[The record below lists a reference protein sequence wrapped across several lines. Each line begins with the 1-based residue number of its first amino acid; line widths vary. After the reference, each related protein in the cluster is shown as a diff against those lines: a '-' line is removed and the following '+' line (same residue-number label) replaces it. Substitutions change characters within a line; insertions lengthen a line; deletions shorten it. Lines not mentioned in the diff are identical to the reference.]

1 MAAGVPVFSTKFRRQ
16 KTPEGRI
23 QYWFDTCYSSH
34 DEMHPLAVEGDT
46 ILSEIVEEQ
55 FRLPEEINNPVISRR
70 VFETWITD
78 CSGAFV
84 RSPTIEQ
91 CLANVTAIWDSNA
104 PIAKVDTSEQEDT
117 WIYMWTPTKIKVD
130 MPHFQIYWAPSYKSK
145 LARIPDVADE
155 GQGSSVYDG
164 IEVDSP
170 ERSYAIAADGT
181 RLITTTAPK
190 ASVEEQGWQ
199 LQELNLSALP
209 LSDSP
214 TLRLTTDYAQREK
227 FRKRVRESRI
237 RAKLA
242 KYRAERLAERYEER
256 FGEYPEEDEEEAQ
269 TEVEGSEED

>member
-1 MAAGVPVFSTKFRRQ
+1 MAMPVFSSKFRRQ

-23 QYWFDTCYSSH
+23 QYWFESCYSPTA
-34 DEMHPLAVEGDT
+34 DDHPLAVEGEH
-46 ILSEIVEEQ
+46 IPSEIIQEH
-55 FRLPEEINNPVISRR
+55 FIMPEEIYNPQVSRS

-84 RSPTIEQ
+84 KSPTIEQ
-91 CLANVTAIWDSNA
+91 CLANVTSLWDSNA
-104 PIAKVDTSEQEDT
+104 PIAKVDASEQEDT

-145 LARIPDVADE
+145 LARIPDMNEPDTTSSEYAD
-155 GQGSSVYDG
+155 VML
-164 IEVDSP
+164 DSP
-170 ERSYAIAADGT
+170 ERTYTVAADGT
-181 RLITTTAPK
+181 RVITTRVA
-190 ASVEEQGWQ
+190 
-199 LQELNLSALP
+199 LQEIHESALP

-214 TLRLTTDYAQREK
+214 ALRLDMDLSNAEQAQREK
-227 FRKRVRESRI
+227 FRRRVREARI

-242 KYRAERLAERYEER
+242 RYRAERLAERFEER